1 MSSRVEQIMLY
12 VDSKNLSRD
21 EFFQLHRQVGNIIKK
36 RMYYQ
41 LIVNV
46 PWLIEPVY
54 YDHTDRFEEVL
65 KDLTK
70 ITIDMVNEEV
80 GDITKLPD
88 DIFMFNKDRT
98 EVVGLRP
105 ECSDEQNISNIYSM
119 FLNDRCKYRIDQF
132 EVDFGYTDPYYR

>member
-1 MSSRVEQIMLY
+1 
-12 VDSKNLSRD
+12 
-21 EFFQLHRQVGNIIKK
+21 
-36 RMYYQ
+36 MYYQ

-54 YDHTDRFEEVL
+54 YNHTDLFEEVL